1 MKSKLPT
8 LLLSFIVAMGLWLY
22 VVTTV
27 SPEADQ
33 NYTGIPVVFENETSL
48 LDRGLMLVSG
58 ENAVSTRAPPG
69 GGEGGRRQFEGGAQP
84 QGADEG
90 NQRRH
95 FTNGDGLRGHGPG
108 EGGRAYGV

>member
-33 NYTGIPVVFENETSL
+33 NYTGIPWYL
-48 LDRGLMLVSG
+48 KMK
-58 ENAVSTRAPPG
+58 PPSWTG
-69 GGEGGRRQFEGGAQP
+69 G
-84 QGADEG
+84 
-90 NQRRH
+90 
-95 FTNGDGLRGHGPG
+95 
-108 EGGRAYGV
+108 

>member
-58 ENAVSTRAPPG
+58 ENATVSVRLYNSPFAI
-69 GGEGGRRQFEGGAQP
+69 ANI
-84 QGADEG
+84 DKYLKIG
-90 NQRRH
+90 N
-95 FTNGDGLRGHGPG
+95 G
-108 EGGRAYGV
+108 

>member
-48 LDRGLMLVSG
+48 LDRG
-58 ENAVSTRAPPG
+58 
-69 GGEGGRRQFEGGAQP
+69 
-84 QGADEG
+84 
-90 NQRRH
+90 
-95 FTNGDGLRGHGPG
+95 
-108 EGGRAYGV
+108 